1 MNKYILS
8 AIAGIATASIFLVGC
23 KTPIVLNPN
32 EQAAIT
38 AAAALGTAYDLSQ
51 RPDDLAYFVAAEQE
65 LYSIANSTNAV
76 KVSSIEAALTAGG
89 QTNKFV
95 NSAIITGLSLA
106 DGFIAQNGS
115 TNTYAVNEVSGWL
128 ADGIAQSVGTQ
139 LHALKAVKR

>member
-8 AIAGIATASIFLVGC
+8 AIAAASIFLAGC
-23 KTPIVLNPN
+23 KTPIVLNPD

-38 AAAALGTAYDLSQ
+38 AAASLGTAYDLSQ
-51 RPDDLAYFVAAEQE
+51 RPSDLPYFVAAEQE

-76 KVSSIEAALTAGG
+76 KASSIEAALVSGG
-89 QTNKFV
+89 QTNAFV
-95 NSAIITGLSLA
+95 NSAIVTGLNLA

-128 ADGIAQSVGTQ
+128 ADGIAQSVSTQ
-139 LHALKAVKR
+139 LSTLKAVKR